1 MNGGECVSYQS
12 TDAKY
17 RQADAALLDLIYPCE
32 LSQLKYEDYTNIYK
46 IVVDNLSTDY
56 GVKRYLDDSY
66 QSANFWFNQNQTD
79 IESQKTRE
87 KYYIKGSEASWFFN
101 SWLAIADN
109 VILNKFSS
117 NMTQDDLLYFQDQ
130 IIVNMNKSLSQ
141 ITSADYYEAN
151 GNKCDKE
158 KLPESINVIVSDSGD
173 WYYLPSP
180 INPLNWSISSFGLAI
195 QSLYEKIN

>member
-1 MNGGECVSYQS
+1 
-12 TDAKY
+12 
-17 RQADAALLDLIYPCE
+17 
-32 LSQLKYEDYTNIYK
+32 
-46 IVVDNLSTDY
+46 
-56 GVKRYLDDSY
+56 
-66 QSANFWFNQNQTD
+66 
-79 IESQKTRE
+79 
-87 KYYIKGSEASWFFN
+87 
-101 SWLAIADN
+101 
-109 VILNKFSS
+109 
-117 NMTQDDLLYFQDQ
+117 MTQDDLLYFQDQ

-195 QSLYEKIN
+195 QSLYEKN